1 MTVLWVEAPGPARAG
16 FAVSR
21 HVTTAVR
28 RNRVRRRLR
37 EAYRLTREAQ
47 PDGTAVVIIGKPSA
61 LDAAFAALVAE
72 LREALG
78 ALSRSLR

>member
-1 MTVLWVEAPGPARAG
+1 MTVLWAEAPGPARAG

-21 HVTTAVR
+21 HVATAVR

-47 PDGTAVVIIGKPSA
+47 PDGTAVVIIGKPAA
-61 LDAAFAALVAE
+61 LDAAFSTLVTE

-78 ALSRSLR
+78 ALTRRAR